1 MTTMTHYCL
10 GKPIFGG
17 SAPADRIKSAVSD
30 NDDTWNP
37 LKKELDA
44 LTEIIMNAIASAR
57 R

>member
-1 MTTMTHYCL
+1 MTTVTHYCL
-10 GKPIFGG
+10 GKPVFGG

-44 LTEIIMNAIASAR
+44 LAEIIMNAIASVR